1 MKGKNKFFKMK
12 IIGLVIMM
20 FGFLSVI
27 YGIFYSSS
35 SMSFWSIYIG
45 LTMFVSG
52 LSLLGINFI
61 CYPF

>member
-61 CYPF
+61 GYPF